1 MRRGVLLVA
10 LATLGGGLL
19 YLLMEQNNGFILVA
33 VGTQVVQISLWLA
46 VLIVGVVILLWR
58 VPGWLAHRLAR
69 AGIPV
74 RRSRQYRARAWYRDR
89 TTRGLTEFFEGDWRR
104 AKASLEKAAV
114 RSDMPHINY
123 LAAANAA
130 TALGEW
136 DEAQRLL
143 AEAGLTT
150 ADGELARALL
160 EARMHASAGRPQQV
174 LDTLA
179 AVRDRHPRQPLA
191 LALLAQAH
199 RALADWDGL
208 AKLLPR
214 LKDAKVYSAVELEAL
229 EIASHGGRIRQAA
242 KVGPDDASGERLR
255 RVEELWRSVPKPL
268 RNEPA
273 VVANHVEALQSLGE
287 GARAEAELR
296 RYLGEHWDADL
307 MLRYGRL
314 KGANS
319 AHQLTAAE
327 SWVQKWPDRP
337 EVLLTLGRLCI
348 ANQLWG
354 KARDYLE
361 RALRLEPCVDAYGE
375 LAALMERMG
384 EREQSNHYYR
394 LGYRL
399 GLQHCGR

>member
-104 AKASLEKAAV
+104 AKATLEKAAA
-114 RSDMPHINY
+114 RSDMPQINY

-143 AEAGLTT
+143 AEAELTT

-174 LDTLA
+174 LDALA
-179 AVRDRHPRQPLA
+179 TVRDRYPRQPL
-191 LALLAQAH
+191 LLDLLAQAH

-214 LKDAKVYSAVELEAL
+214 LKDAKVHPAVELEAL
-229 EIASHGGRIRQAA
+229 EIACHAGRIRQA
-242 KVGPDDASGERLR
+242 VTTGPDDAPGERLR
-255 RVEELWRSVPKPL
+255 RVEELWRSVPKSL
-268 RNEPA
+268 RNAPA
-273 VVANHVEALQSLGE
+273 VVASHVEALQRLGE
-287 GARAEAELR
+287 SARAEAELR
-296 RYLGEHWDADL
+296 RFLGEHWDADL

-319 AHQLTAAE
+319 AQQLAVAE
-327 SWVQKWPDRP
+327 SWLQKWPDHP
-337 EVLLTLGRLCI
+337 ELLLTLGRLCV
-348 ANQLWG
+348 ASQLWG

-361 RALRLEPCVDAYGE
+361 RALRLEPSADAYGE
-375 LAALMERMG
+375 LAALLDRLG
-384 EREQSNHYYR
+384 EREPSNHYYR
-394 LGYRL
+394 LGF
-399 GLQHCGR
+399 QHCNKQ